1 MEKKKD
7 FRFECIRCGKC
18 CTDKN
23 TLVNLTYLDILR
35 IKDGLN
41 LDLKEVL
48 EIVGFYVYKEK
59 LTIKELDKMVIS
71 PLETERGP
79 AFIGLIKDKKG
90 SCYFYDK
97 KNSKCLIYTLRPM
110 FCRTF
115 PFSFTYSSNEKNK
128 EIELFYTEK
137 GKQYCSGIGSE
148 APIINL
154 DDWIELGS
162 KTIKELNKNF
172 IFIEKWNELVKNGH
186 ITPSIKTFLQNIFKL
201 EN

>member
-1 MEKKKD
+1 MEKKKE

-23 TLVNLTYLDILR
+23 TFVNLTYLDILR
-35 IKDGLN
+35 IKNGLN

-48 EIVGFYVYKEK
+48 EIVGFYIYKKK
-59 LTIKELDKMVIS
+59 LTTKELNRMVIS

-90 SCYFYDK
+90 LCYFYDD
-97 KNSKCLIYTLRPM
+97 KNSKCLIYALRPM

-115 PFSFTYSSNEKNK
+115 PFSFKYSSNEKK
-128 EIELFYTEK
+128 REIEIFYTEK
-137 GKQYCSGIGSE
+137 GNQYCPGIGSE
-148 APIINL
+148 APFINL

-172 IFIEKWNELVKNGH
+172 IFIEKWNKSVKNGQ
-186 ITPSIKTFLQNIFKL
+186 IIPSIKTFLLNIFKL